1 MKQIDNCYNATNI
14 FRKNREK
21 VSYNLD
27 AIQMLNDNDFLNE
40 CCRIYLDETIQHEKA
55 KYIPLPISKLYLRSS
70 CIDFYNHLDI
80 KLVPVKILKRRY
92 SFDDLRV
99 TLNYGSLSE
108 CMKLYFYSYPYNIP
122 IRIKLSR
129 ELDGLDNAFIISD
142 SESHDVIHNFIQIGC
157 ANNYVGLVT
166 YAHEIAH
173 TQVSSEKRNC
183 LLINQETIPIF
194 IEQLVSNKIDKSI
207 RTRIFFNNMRL
218 NTIKHDFTKILSKSN
233 MSSDE
238 VLNSLSYLR
247 SVIQAYNLLD
257 IYLNG
262 TVEVQKEILSRFNRV
277 FSNDETLEDV
287 LEFYDS
293 SFERVD
299 KSKIIKKIQ
308 KPL

>member
-1 MKQIDNCYNATNI
+1 
-14 FRKNREK
+14 
-21 VSYNLD
+21 
-27 AIQMLNDNDFLNE
+27 
-40 CCRIYLDETIQHEKA
+40 
-55 KYIPLPISKLYLRSS
+55 
-70 CIDFYNHLDI
+70 
-80 KLVPVKILKRRY
+80 
-92 SFDDLRV
+92 
-99 TLNYGSLSE
+99 
-108 CMKLYFYSYPYNIP
+108 
-122 IRIKLSR
+122 
-129 ELDGLDNAFIISD
+129 
-142 SESHDVIHNFIQIGC
+142 
-157 ANNYVGLVT
+157 
-166 YAHEIAH
+166 
-173 TQVSSEKRNC
+173 
-183 LLINQETIPIF
+183 
-194 IEQLVSNKIDKSI
+194 
-207 RTRIFFNNMRL
+207 
-218 NTIKHDFTKILSKSN
+218 